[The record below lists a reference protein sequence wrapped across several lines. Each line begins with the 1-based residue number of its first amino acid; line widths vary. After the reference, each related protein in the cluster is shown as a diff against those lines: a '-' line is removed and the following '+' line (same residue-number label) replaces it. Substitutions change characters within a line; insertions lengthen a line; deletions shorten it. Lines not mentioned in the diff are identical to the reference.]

1 MTDPT
6 DVTVAPDRAWHVELG
21 DDELVVVHA
30 PGDGTVVRRVL
41 PVGVATLAQQF
52 TTDPPRPEDLTNAI
66 GAVADHLDD
75 LVRERPDL
83 VDAPVTMSGP
93 EATAIAA
100 VELGGSAVLPFVLHR
115 DAAEDVF
122 RTMATE
128 RRADR
133 SKNPGLDP
141 LLVDRVVAGC
151 CTVVAV
157 MRKLQLDSLVVTVA
171 P

>member
-1 MTDPT
+1 M
-6 DVTVAPDRAWHVELG
+6 
-21 DDELVVVHA
+21 
-30 PGDGTVVRRVL
+30 
-41 PVGVATLAQQF
+41 
-52 TTDPPRPEDLTNAI
+52 
-66 GAVADHLDD
+66 
-75 LVRERPDL
+75 RERPDL
-83 VDAPVTMSGP
+83 VDAPVSMSGP
-93 EATAIAA
+93 EATAIVA
-100 VELGGSAVLPFVLHR
+100 VELGGAAELPFELSR

-133 SKNPGLDP
+133 AKNPGLDP

-157 MRKLQLDSLVVTVA
+157 MRKLQLDVLVVTAA